1 MYSERNPL
9 IHHFTKLLGLKAKK
23 LVVPMNIVALVHVI
37 HACNFLDQLAY
48 TQES

>member
-1 MYSERNPL
+1 MVKEVHLYITSQ
-9 IHHFTKLLGLKAKK
+9 IYLGLRANK
-23 LVVPMNIVALVHVI
+23 LVVPINIAPLLHVI